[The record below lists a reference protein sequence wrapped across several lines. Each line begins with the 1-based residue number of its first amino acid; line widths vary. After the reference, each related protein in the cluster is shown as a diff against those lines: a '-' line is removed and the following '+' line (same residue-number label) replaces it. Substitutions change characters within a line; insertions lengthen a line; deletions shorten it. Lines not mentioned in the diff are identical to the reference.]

1 MVKNKGIKPILELSA
16 AQAKKY
22 FLKEESYCNF
32 DLPTYFKFEGLLKE
46 IDKKLGAKK
55 LSNFYNGS
63 KPNRPR
69 DFENVNHSILNN
81 KDGKYAWRPFQL
93 IHPIIYVY
101 LVNTITAENNWNHI
115 QDLFKKFKSNKK
127 ISCFSIPLK
136 SVLNTSDKAEQIK
149 NWWNSIEQ
157 KSLELAL
164 SYQYIIKTDI
174 TDCYS
179 SFYTHSIAWALHG
192 KEYAKANKGVESLI
206 GNAIDLILQDMHHGQ
221 TNGIP
226 QGSTLMDFIAEIVLG
241 YADSLLSERLES
253 EGKNNNY
260 LNDYY
265 ILRYRDDYS
274 IFVNNPIAGEII
286 IKILCEILSSLGLKL
301 HPEKTSA
308 SNDIIK
314 ESLKK
319 DKLYWLNQKQSNSD
333 IQKHLLIIH
342 TLARLHPNS
351 GSLIT
356 ALTSFYHTVISQNK
370 VINHVEP
377 LLGIIVDIAQ
387 KNPRAYPNCAAIIS
401 FLISKVKSKR
411 KKIELIDKIHHKFHM
426 IPNTGHLEI
435 WLQRISLQL
444 GKKFTYN
451 EKLCNK
457 VTNNSIHLW
466 ESSWLNNSLINLI
479 NNFNIIDNEVLES
492 LPEIVEAQEVDL
504 FYTKSFYY

>member
-1 MVKNKGIKPILELSA
+1 MAKNKGVRPILDLTA
-16 AQAKKY
+16 TQAKKY

-32 DLPTYFKFEGLLKE
+32 DLPSYFRFEGLLKE
-46 IDKKLGAKK
+46 IDKKISGKK
-55 LSNFYNGS
+55 ISNFFNNDKS
-63 KPNRPR
+63 KRPR

-81 KDGKYAWRPFQL
+81 KDGKYSWRPFQL
-93 IHPIIYVY
+93 IHPAIYVN
-101 LVNTITAENNWNHI
+101 LVNTITAESHWKHI
-115 QDLFKKFKSNKK
+115 QEKFDEFMSNEK
-127 ISCFSIPLK
+127 INCFSIPLK
-136 SVLNTSDKAEQIK
+136 SSLSSSDKAAQIK
-149 NWWNSIEQ
+149 NWWNSVEQ

-164 SYQYIIKTDI
+164 SYQYLIKSDV

-192 KEYAKANKGVESLI
+192 KEYAKANRTDDKLI
-206 GNAIDLILQDMHHGQ
+206 GNAIDAILQDMHHGQ

-241 YADSLLSERLES
+241 YADSLLSNQLNS
-253 EGKNNNY
+253 EAINNNY
-260 LNDYY
+260 LDDYY
-265 ILRYRDDYS
+265 ILRYRDDYR
-274 IFVNNPIAGEII
+274 IFVNNPITGEII

-342 TLARLHPNS
+342 TLARQYPNS

-356 ALTSFYHTVISQNK
+356 ALTAFYHKIRGQKKS
-370 VINHVEP
+370 IAHVEP

-401 FLISKVKSKR
+401 FLISKVKYKK
-411 KKIELIDKIHHKFHM
+411 KKIELIEKIHQKFHM

-435 WLQRISLQL
+435 WLQRISLQF

-457 VTNNSIHLW
+457 VTNNKLKLW
-466 ESSWLNNSLINLI
+466 DSDWLNNNLVKLINE
-479 NNFNIIDNEVLES
+479 FNIIDSKELAS
-492 LPEIVEAQEVDL
+492 LPEIVDIEEVDL
-504 FYTKSFYY
+504 FYTKNVYY

>member
-1 MVKNKGIKPILELSA
+1 MVKSNGIKTILELTA
-16 AQAKKY
+16 TQAKKY

-46 IDKKLGAKK
+46 IDKKFAGSK
-55 LSNFYNGS
+55 LSNFYS
-63 KPNRPR
+63 SAKPNRPR

-81 KDGKYAWRPFQL
+81 KNGKYAWRPFQL
-93 IHPIIYVY
+93 IHPAIYVN
-101 LVNTITAENNWNHI
+101 LVNTITTKSNWKHI
-115 QDLFKKFKSNKK
+115 QDQFKKFMSNEK
-127 ISCFSIPLK
+127 INCFSIPLK
-136 SVLNTSDKAEQIK
+136 SSISTSDKAEQIK
-149 NWWNSIEQ
+149 NWWNSVEQ

-164 SYQYIIKTDI
+164 SYQYIIQSDI

-192 KEYAKANKGVESLI
+192 KEHAKANRGNEKLI
-206 GNAIDLILQDMHHGQ
+206 GNAIDFILQDMHHGQ

-241 YADSLLSERLES
+241 YADSLLSEQLAN
-253 EGKNNNY
+253 EGSNNNY
-260 LNDYY
+260 LDDYY
-265 ILRYRDDYS
+265 ILRYRDDYR
-274 IFVNNPIAGEII
+274 IFVNNPITGEII

-301 HPEKTSA
+301 HPDKTSA

-356 ALTSFYHTVISQNK
+356 ALTSFYHKVIRQNK
-370 VINHVEP
+370 AINQVEP

-401 FLISKVKSKR
+401 FLISKVKFRKR
-411 KKIELIDKIHHKFHM
+411 KIALIEKIHHKFHM

-444 GKKFTYN
+444 GKNFNYN
-451 EKLCNK
+451 ERLCNK
-457 VTNNSIHLW
+457 VINNKINLW
-466 ESSWLNNSLINLI
+466 NSDWLNNNLNKLITE
-479 NNFNIIDNEVLES
+479 FDIIDRKTLKS
-492 LPEIVEAQEVDL
+492 LPEIVETQEVDL
-504 FYTKSFYY
+504 FYTKSVYY